1 MDATQMKVIRKE
13 LGLTQTDIG
22 KLVYLTDRH
31 IRNIEAGR
39 SPLPPLVAE
48 KLLRLAANFRA

>member
-1 MDATQMKVIRKE
+1 MDLKAVRKQ
-13 LGLTQTDIG
+13 LGLTQSEIG

-31 IRNIEAGR
+31 VRNIESGR

-48 KLLRLAANFRA
+48 KLARLAENFRA